1 MNSTNVPSKR
11 DNPAVI
17 IGKTIPTD
25 KELEMP
31 PKTAKWGVSEK
42 EVRSAEQEGEIV
54 ISQVGKSK
62 IREDGTLEMQ
72 DGKTISMVN
81 PKAYQVL
88 MADRK
93 KKEVM
98 KEEASRK
105 KEVMKEE
112 ASRKKEVQSGIEIG

>member
-11 DNPAVI
+11 DNPAVVV
-17 IGKTIPTD
+17 GQTIPTD

-42 EVRSAEQEGEIV
+42 EVRRAEQEGEIV
-54 ISQVGKSK
+54 ISQVGESK

-81 PKAYQVL
+81 PKAYQAL
-88 MADRK
+88 MAARK
-93 KKEVM
+93 QKAEM
-98 KEEASRK
+98 KAK
-105 KEVMKEE
+105 